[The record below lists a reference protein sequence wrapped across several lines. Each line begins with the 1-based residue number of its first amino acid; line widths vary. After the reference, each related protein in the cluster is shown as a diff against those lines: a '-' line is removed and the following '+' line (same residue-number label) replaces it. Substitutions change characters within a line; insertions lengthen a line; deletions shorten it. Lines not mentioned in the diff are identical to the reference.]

1 MPEVMVE
8 NRKVD
13 NQNRLHGRLLRGYL
27 HKTSNC
33 LCGIK
38 GYATLIA
45 DGADPGPEAARWAQ
59 RIIREIERLEHI
71 FRSVGDLTAPAAPRE
86 PGLDLAP
93 LVDQV
98 VAETAAVRP
107 GLLVTGG
114 AIPHGRLLLP
124 AADLRLVLREL
135 VANAAEG
142 RDGRIGAAAVTI
154 TATVRPTGTVAV
166 RVRDDGPGMTPELAV
181 QAAEPFVTTKDGH
194 AGVGLTR
201 VETLMDMYG
210 LAWHLASEPGRGT
223 SVTLDVAAADG
234 FAA

>member
-1 MPEVMVE
+1 MSEALME
-8 NRKVD
+8 KLKAD
-13 NQNRLHGRLLRGYL
+13 KQNGLHGRLLRGYL

-38 GYATLIA
+38 GYASLIA
-45 DGADPGPEAARWAQ
+45 DGAGPDPDTSRWAQ
-59 RIIREIERLEHI
+59 RIISEIEHLEHI
-71 FRSVGDLTAPAAPRE
+71 FRSVGDLTAPSAPRE
-86 PGLDLAP
+86 PGLHLAG

-98 VAETAAVRP
+98 MAEAAAARP
-107 GLLVTGG
+107 GLVVTGG
-114 AIPHGRLLLP
+114 AIPAARLLLP

-135 VANAAEG
+135 VANGAEG
-142 RDGRIGAAAVTI
+142 RDGRVGAASVAI

-166 RVRDDGPGMTPELAV
+166 RVRDDGPGMAPELAA
-181 QAAEPFVTTKDGH
+181 QAMEPFVTTKDGH

-210 LAWHLASEPGRGT
+210 LAWQLASEPGRGT

-234 FAA
+234 HAA